1 MGAECSRNESSN
13 PYGIPYP
20 GDRPYFPPHDI
31 IPTIRPPPCIPRQI
45 IWFK

>member
-20 GDRPYFPPHDI
+20 VERPFC
-31 IPTIRPPPCIPRQI
+31 PPPKYPPIILPPFRPGQI
-45 IWFK
+45 IWHN